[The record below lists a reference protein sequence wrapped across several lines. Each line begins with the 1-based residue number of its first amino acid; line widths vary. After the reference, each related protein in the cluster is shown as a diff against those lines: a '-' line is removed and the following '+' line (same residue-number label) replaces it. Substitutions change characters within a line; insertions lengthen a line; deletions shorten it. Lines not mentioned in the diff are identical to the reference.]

1 MFPDLEFKM
10 SLREKLITCGLIAIV
25 VAIFIGSAIGLR
37 KASER
42 DLAHYRAAHAAAIDL
57 YMREC
62 KDGVAAC
69 AVAYDMSPTLRQI
82 YLDKANK

>member
-1 MFPDLEFKM
+1 MFPIIQPT
-10 SLREKLITCGLIAIV
+10 LRDVLCAILFTSIFVALI
-25 VAIFIGSAIGLR
+25 IFTLGVIGASAEREALVLR
-37 KASER
+37 QQR
-42 DLAHYRAAHAAAIDL
+42 QAAIDL